1 MLGSTDRYTQVSAVM
16 DVDDGSNIS
25 HDTISQFESEE
36 GIPSVEVCHRT
47 LTSIFHGLY
56 GITMFKSISTSIST
70 FDSIGETAP
79 IPPTASPSVQEL
91 DPPSQPTS
99 HTPSPTAGPSTAGP
113 STVGPSAV
121 PRPHS
126 PFVMQAAMIERIQR
140 LQTVKS
146 CFPRTGVLV
155 PEQVPG
161 EPMHTNLMRAYYLAN
176 HSGPN
181 PQVEEDYDNTMLAIV
196 LDDLRDMRAEIQA
209 QQDRLLRD
217 IVVLENLVLKLLNR
231 DSKGGSNDDTSN

>member
-16 DVDDGSNIS
+16 DVDDGGNIS

-36 GIPSVEVCHRT
+36 GVPSVEVCHRT
-47 LTSIFHGLY
+47 STSIFHGLY

-79 IPPTASPSVQEL
+79 IPPTAFPSVQEL
-91 DPPSQPTS
+91 DPPLQPTS
-99 HTPSPTAGPSTAGP
+99 HTPSPIAGLSTA
-113 STVGPSAV
+113 GPSAV
-121 PRPHS
+121 PRLHS
-126 PFVMQAAMIERIQR
+126 PFIMQAAMIERIQR

-146 CFPRTGVLV
+146 RFPRTGILV

-161 EPMHTNLMRAYYLAN
+161 EPAHANLMRAYYLAN

-181 PQVEEDYDNTMLAIV
+181 PQVKEDYDNAMLAIV
-196 LDDLRDMRAEIQA
+196 LNNLRDMRAEIQA

-217 IVVLENLVLKLLNR
+217 IVVLENLGLKLLNR
-231 DSKGGSNDDTSN
+231 DSKGRSNDDTSN